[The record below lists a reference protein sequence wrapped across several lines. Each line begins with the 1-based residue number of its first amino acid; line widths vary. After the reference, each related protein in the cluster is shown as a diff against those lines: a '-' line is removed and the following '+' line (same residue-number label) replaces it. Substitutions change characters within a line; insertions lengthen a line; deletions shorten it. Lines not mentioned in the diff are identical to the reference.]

1 MYHFLPLLLLCWR
14 MWLWV
19 EWEKWGLM
27 QIKDKSH
34 LYKLQQLDPHVHK
47 CVSICLWGPTVCL
60 HLESNWHSGIV
71 KPDVVKWGPK
81 CVCNKLELYL
91 TTWCF
96 LDWPH
101 PGKHAAGVCMHHKG
115 GDRRG
120 ASVSPDKS
128 PPCRSHSARHF
139 RSTQCLS
146 VAVSPDKWG
155 LWHLTHRDAGEI
167 EIVCHPMRCVVVISC
182 GSEVLEWR
190 SLRGQIRL
198 LIASS
203 LFAETIIF
211 TPQLNQPRTSLL
223 TPRACFHNTTTEVH
237 MQLSRY
243 SVHLVHTRVFNINTC

>member
-34 LYKLQQLDPHVHK
+34 LYKLQLLDPHVPK
-47 CVSICLWGPTVCL
+47 CVSICLWGPTACL

-71 KPDVVKWGPK
+71 KPGVVKWGPK

-96 LDWPH
+96 LDWPL
-101 PGKHAAGVCMHHKG
+101 PGKHAAGVCMRHKG
-115 GDRRG
+115 GRWEGGFRF
-120 ASVSPDKS
+120 ARQKPSMSVPLWL
-128 PPCRSHSARHF
+128 F

-155 LWHLTHRDAGEI
+155 LWDLTHRDAGEI
-167 EIVCHPMRCVVVISC
+167 EIVCHPMRCVVVIRC
-182 GSEVLEWR
+182 GSEVLEGR
-190 SLRGQIRL
+190 SLHGQIRL

-203 LFAETIIF
+203 LFIETIIF

-223 TPRACFHNTTTEVH
+223 TARACFHNTTTEVH

-243 SVHLVHTRVFNINTC
+243 SVHPVHTRVFNINTC